1 MVLVM
6 IIMMTL
12 LIIMTKVTPSSF
24 DIRVALLVVAM
35 SGGGSHDKGWRSSL
49 KNNKVPPTFKKDKIY
64 KEQKARSPGRK

>member
-12 LIIMTKVTPSSF
+12 LIIMTKATSF
-24 DIRVALLVVAM
+24 DIRVALLVVTM

>member
-12 LIIMTKVTPSSF
+12 LIIMTKATPSSF
-24 DIRVALLVVAM
+24 DIRVALLVVTM

-49 KNNKVPPTFKKDKIY
+49 KNNKVPPKKDKIY

>member
-1 MVLVM
+1 M

-12 LIIMTKVTPSSF
+12 LIIMTKVTSF
-24 DIRVALLVVAM
+24 DIRVALLVVTM

>member
-6 IIMMTL
+6 IIM
-12 LIIMTKVTPSSF
+12 MTKVTPSSF

-49 KNNKVPPTFKKDKIY
+49 KNNKVPPKKDKIY

>member
-1 MVLVM
+1 M

-12 LIIMTKVTPSSF
+12 LIIMTKATPSSF
-24 DIRVALLVVAM
+24 DIRVALLVVTM

>member
-12 LIIMTKVTPSSF
+12 LIIMTKVTSF
-24 DIRVALLVVAM
+24 DIRVALLVVTM

>member
-12 LIIMTKVTPSSF
+12 LIIMTKATPSSF
-24 DIRVALLVVAM
+24 DIRVALLVVTM

>member
-1 MVLVM
+1 M

-12 LIIMTKVTPSSF
+12 LIIMTKATPF
-24 DIRVALLVVAM
+24 DIRVALLVVTM

>member
-6 IIMMTL
+6 IIM
-12 LIIMTKVTPSSF
+12 MTKVTPSSF

-49 KNNKVPPTFKKDKIY
+49 KNNKVPPTLKKDKIC

>member
-1 MVLVM
+1 M

-12 LIIMTKVTPSSF
+12 LIIMTKATSF
-24 DIRVALLVVAM
+24 DIRVALLVVTM

-49 KNNKVPPTFKKDKIY
+49 KNNKVPPTSKKKDKIY

>member
-1 MVLVM
+1 M

-12 LIIMTKVTPSSF
+12 LIIMTKVTSF
-24 DIRVALLVVAM
+24 DIRVALLVVTM

-49 KNNKVPPTFKKDKIY
+49 KNNRVPPKKDKIY